1 MIKLNKFSLGYIY
14 VKLVKQAGSPD
25 YIARGVAIGLMVGMV
40 IPFGLQIPVA
50 IVLAFILKA
59 AKIPAFACTWVT
71 NHITI
76 FFIYPVQCWIGSY
89 LIANPLSF
97 EVIKEKLKVITHG
110 PSWTSL
116 IFKGQFSAGF
126 ETLWNQITTA
136 FEALGGQIVASF
148 FVGGFLFGIILAVPG
163 YFFSLYWVKQ
173 YRKLKEKK
181 LKRRQE
187 KLKAAQTT

>member
-1 MIKLNKFSLGYIY
+1 MIRLNKFSLGYIY
-14 VKLVKQAGSPD
+14 VKLVKQAGTPD

-50 IVLAFILKA
+50 IALAFLLKA

-89 LIANPLSF
+89 LIGNPLSF
-97 EVIKEKLKVITHG
+97 EVIEEKLKVITHG
-110 PSWTSL
+110 PSWTSEL
-116 IFKGQFSAGF
+116 FDGKIIMAF
-126 ETLWNQITTA
+126 ETLFKQFITS

-148 FVGGFLFGIILAVPG
+148 FVGGFLFGTILAVPG
-163 YFFSLYWVKQ
+163 YFLSLYWVKQ

-181 LKRRQE
+181 LKKRRE
-187 KLKAAQTT
+187 KLKDAQTA

>member
-1 MIKLNKFSLGYIY
+1 MIRLKKFSLGYIY

-40 IPFGLQIPVA
+40 IPFGLQIPIA
-50 IVLAFILKA
+50 IALAFLLKA

-71 NHITI
+71 NHITV

-89 LIANPLSF
+89 LIGNPLQL
-97 EVIKEKLKVITHG
+97 EKVEKQLEAVINERT
-110 PSWTSL
+110 WASL
-116 IFKGQFSAGF
+116 S
-126 ETLWNQITTA
+126 
-136 FEALGGQIVASF
+136 ALGGQLIASF
-148 FVGGFLFGIILAVPG
+148 FAGGFLFGIILAVPG

-187 KLKAAQTT
+187 KLKAAQTA

>member
-1 MIKLNKFSLGYIY
+1 MIKLNKFSPGYIY

-25 YIARGVAIGLMVGMV
+25 YIARGVAIGFMVGLV

-50 IVLAFILKA
+50 IALAFLLKA

-71 NHITI
+71 NHVTI

-89 LIANPLSF
+89 LIGNPLQLDK
-97 EVIKEKLKVITHG
+97 VEKQLQTLLNERTW
-110 PSWTSL
+110 SSL
-116 IFKGQFSAGF
+116 
-126 ETLWNQITTA
+126 T
-136 FEALGGQIVASF
+136 ALGGQIVASF

-181 LKRRQE
+181 LKKRLE
-187 KLKAAQTT
+187 KLKEAQTA